1 MPCQDVTELLEVTL
15 DADDGLESYAF
26 SKRTCGQGIGQAEL
40 LLDWLKGRPAN
51 YFLTVQA
58 DAFLDE
64 FNITD
69 SLEEFLALKHLFAIQ
84 GALEVLTGAAPGGLN
99 DAFTAA
105 SIEFEDDRTVIR
117 GEISIDIVTDKIKS
131 CGGCG
136 GCGKNEPRRPRK
148 KKTRGTA
155 VAG

>member
-1 MPCQDVTELLEVTL
+1 MPCQDITELLEITL
-15 DADDGLESYAF
+15 DANDCLESYAF
-26 SKRTCGQGIGQAEL
+26 NKRTCGQGIGQASL
-40 LLDWLKGRPAN
+40 LVDWLAGRPTS

-58 DAFLDE
+58 DEFLNE
-64 FNITD
+64 FHVTD
-69 SLEEFLALKHLFAIQ
+69 PLEEFLTLKHLFAIQ

-105 SIEFEDDRTVIR
+105 SIEFEEDKTVIR

-136 GCGKNEPRRPRK
+136 GCGSNRSGKTRK
-148 KKTRGTA
+148 KKDRGTA
-155 VAG
+155 VTG